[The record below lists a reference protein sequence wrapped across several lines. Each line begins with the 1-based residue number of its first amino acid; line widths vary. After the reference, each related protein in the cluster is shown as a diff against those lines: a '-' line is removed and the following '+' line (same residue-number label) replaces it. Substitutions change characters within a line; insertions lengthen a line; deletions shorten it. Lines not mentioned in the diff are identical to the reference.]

1 MEARHM
7 LLAFILLTHSL
18 TTGMWWIGGSWLGLS
33 RHAARHWMF
42 ASLANGLALMVM
54 LLPQLG
60 SQSLRMTLA
69 GALVVLG
76 AVSLRRGLQFFLKLR
91 QTDGIHLTLGLGVTL
106 FNTMLSLPAGWETT
120 AVVLNCLAMG
130 WILGRTAYETFEPL
144 RTEYKAG
151 TAWTLSVLLG
161 TAVVVFGLGALTSL
175 TPSVAWPWTR
185 WSEEIAQF
193 ALVFASVSLSILASF
208 VLGFIVVN
216 RLVRRLEHLSHH
228 DALTG
233 LLNRRAIEYLLDRE
247 DQRLQ
252 RFGDPFSVLLV
263 DIDHFKRINDRL
275 GHAAGDAVLCAVSRT
290 LQAKA
295 REVDRV
301 ARYGGEEFCILL
313 PHTVRDGALQAA
325 ERLRAAISQVD
336 IPWNDE
342 HIAVSISTGLACASE
357 PGESLQSLLRRADEA
372 LYQAKAEG
380 RNRVV
385 MAPRTRSRAGDG
397 ALAGAVALARNPAGD
412 ADRP

>member
-1 MEARHM
+1 MEARHL

-18 TTGMWWIGGSWLGLS
+18 TSGMWWIGGSWLGLS

-42 ASLANGLALMVM
+42 ASLANGMALIVM

-60 SQSLRMTLA
+60 SENLRMTLA
-69 GALVVLG
+69 GSLIVLS

-91 QTDGIHLTLGLGVTL
+91 QTDGMHLMLGLGVTL

-130 WILGRTAYETFEPL
+130 WILSRTAIETFTPL
-144 RTEYKAG
+144 KTEYHVA
-151 TAWTLSVLLG
+151 TAWTHSVLLSA
-161 TAVVVFGLGALTSL
+161 TVLVFALAALTYL
-175 TPSVAWPWTR
+175 IPDADWPWTA
-185 WSEEIAQF
+185 WSQPVSEF
-193 ALVFASVSLSILASF
+193 AMVFTSVSLSILISF

-252 RFGDPFSVLLV
+252 RFGDPFSILLV

-275 GHAAGDAVLCAVSRT
+275 GHAAGDAVLCAVSKT
-290 LQAKA
+290 LQVKA

-313 PHTVRDGALQAA
+313 PHTVHDGALQAA
-325 ERLRAAISQVD
+325 ERLRAAINQVD

-342 HIAVSISTGLACASE
+342 HIAVSISTGLACAAE

-372 LYQAKAEG
+372 LYQAKSDG

-385 MAPRTRSRAGDG
+385 MAPMPERVSKKA
-397 ALAGAVALARNPAGD
+397 
-412 ADRP
+412 

>member
-1 MEARHM
+1 MEARHL
-7 LLAFILLTHSL
+7 LLAFILLTHGL
-18 TTGMWWIGGSWLGLS
+18 TTTMWWVAGSWLGLS
-33 RHAARHWMF
+33 RHAARHWTVT
-42 ASLANGLALMVM
+42 SLTTGMAL
-54 LLPQLG
+54 
-60 SQSLRMTLA
+60 TLA
-69 GALVVLG
+69 VMPEWGSAPLRVTLASALVVLG

-91 QTDGIHLTLGLGVTL
+91 QTDGIHFMLGVGVAL
-106 FNTMLSLPAGWETT
+106 FNLLVCLPAQWHALGIVLSSL
-120 AVVLNCLAMG
+120 AVCWAM
-130 WILGRTAYETFEPL
+130 GRTAWESFQPVRVEFN
-144 RTEYKAG
+144 AVS
-151 TAWTLSVLLG
+151 AWMFSGLLAMTVSV
-161 TAVVVFGLGALTSL
+161 
-175 TPSVAWPWTR
+175 
-185 WSEEIAQF
+185 F
-193 ALVFASVSLSILASF
+193 ALVAITNMTPGIHWPWENWSEASTQFATVFSSVALSILITF
-208 VLGFIVVN
+208 VLGYIVVM

-313 PHTVRDGALQAA
+313 PHTVDEGATQAA
-325 ERLRAAISQVD
+325 ERLREAVNQID
-336 IPWNDE
+336 IPWGDE
-342 HIAVSISTGLACASE
+342 HIAVSISTGLACATE
-357 PGESLQSLLRRADEA
+357 PGEKLQALLKRADEA

-385 MAPRTRSRAGDG
+385 MSVDAARKSRKA
-397 ALAGAVALARNPAGD
+397 
-412 ADRP
+412 

>member
-1 MEARHM
+1 MEARHL
-7 LLAFILLTHSL
+7 LLAFILMTHCL
-18 TTGMWWIGGSWLGLS
+18 TTATWWVAGSWLGLS
-33 RHAARHWMF
+33 RHAARHWMLT
-42 ASLANGLALMVM
+42 SLVSGLALTMAVA
-54 LLPQLG
+54 PEWG
-60 SQSLRMTLA
+60 SPSLRVTLA

-91 QTDGIHLTLGLGVTL
+91 QTDGMHFMLGIGVAAFNILVCLPAHWHTLGIVLGSLALCWVT
-106 FNTMLSLPAGWETT
+106 
-120 AVVLNCLAMG
+120 
-130 WILGRTAYETFEPL
+130 GRTAWETFAPL
-144 RTEYKAG
+144 RTEFNAVC
-151 TAWTLSVLLG
+151 AWMFSG
-161 TAVVVFGLGALTSL
+161 MMGMAMAVFALAAITDL
-175 TPSVAWPWTR
+175 TPTVQWPWSN
-185 WSEEIAQF
+185 WSDAVTQF
-193 ALVFASVSLSILASF
+193 AMVFCSVTLSILITF
-208 VLGFIVVN
+208 VLGYIVVM

-290 LQAKA
+290 LQVKA

-313 PHTVRDGALQAA
+313 PHTVHEGAIQAA
-325 ERLRAAISQVD
+325 ERLREAVNQID

-342 HIAVSISTGLACASE
+342 HIAVSISTGLACASA
-357 PGESLQSLLRRADEA
+357 PGEKLQALLKRADEA

-385 MAPRTRSRAGDG
+385 MSVDAARQSRKA
-397 ALAGAVALARNPAGD
+397 
-412 ADRP
+412 

>member
-1 MEARHM
+1 MEARHL
-7 LLAFILLTHSL
+7 LLAFILLTHGL
-18 TTGMWWIGGSWLGLS
+18 TTTMWWVAGSWLGLS
-33 RHAARHWMF
+33 RHAARHWTVT
-42 ASLANGLALMVM
+42 SLTTGMAL
-54 LLPQLG
+54 
-60 SQSLRMTLA
+60 TLA
-69 GALVVLG
+69 VMPEWGSAPLRVTLASALVVLG

-91 QTDGIHLTLGLGVTL
+91 QTDGIHFMLGVGVAL
-106 FNTMLSLPAGWETT
+106 FNLLVCLPAQWHALGIVLSSL
-120 AVVLNCLAMG
+120 AVCWAM
-130 WILGRTAYETFEPL
+130 GRTAWESFQPVRVEFN
-144 RTEYKAG
+144 AVS
-151 TAWTLSVLLG
+151 AWMFSGLLAMTVSV
-161 TAVVVFGLGALTSL
+161 
-175 TPSVAWPWTR
+175 
-185 WSEEIAQF
+185 F
-193 ALVFASVSLSILASF
+193 ALVAITNMTPGIHWPWENWSEASTQFATVFSSVALSILITF
-208 VLGFIVVN
+208 VLGYIVVM

-252 RFGDPFSVLLV
+252 RFGDPVSVLLV

-313 PHTVRDGALQAA
+313 PHTVDEGATQAA
-325 ERLRAAISQVD
+325 ERLREAVNQID
-336 IPWNDE
+336 IPWGDE
-342 HIAVSISTGLACASE
+342 HIAVSISTGLACATE
-357 PGESLQSLLRRADEA
+357 PGEKLQALLKRADEA

-385 MAPRTRSRAGDG
+385 MSVDAARKSRKA
-397 ALAGAVALARNPAGD
+397 
-412 ADRP
+412 

>member
-1 MEARHM
+1 MEARHT

-18 TTGMWWIGGSWLGLS
+18 TAGMWWIGGSWLGLS

-42 ASLANGLALMVM
+42 ASLANGLALTAM
-54 LLPQLG
+54 LMPKLG
-60 SQSLRMTLA
+60 PQSLRMTLA
-69 GALVVLG
+69 GALIVLG

-106 FNTMLSLPAGWETT
+106 FNTMFSLPAGWETT

-130 WILGRTAYETFEPL
+130 WILSRTAYETFAPL
-144 RTEYKAG
+144 KTEYHIA
-151 TAWTLSVLLG
+151 TAWTHAILLS
-161 TAVVVFGLGALTSL
+161 TAVVVFGLAALTYL
-175 TPSVAWPWTR
+175 TPDMVWPWTT
-185 WSEEIAQF
+185 WSQAVSEF
-193 ALVFASVSLSILASF
+193 AMVFASVALSILISF

-252 RFGDPFSVLLV
+252 RFGDPFSILLV

-275 GHAAGDAVLCAVSRT
+275 GHAAGDAVLGAVAKT
-290 LQAKA
+290 LQIKA

-313 PHTVRDGALQAA
+313 PHTVHEGAQQAA
-325 ERLRAAISQVD
+325 ERLRLAIGQVD
-336 IPWNDE
+336 IPWGDE
-342 HIAVSISTGLACASE
+342 HIAVSISTGLACADS

-385 MAPRTRSRAGDG
+385 MAPMPEHRSRIA
-397 ALAGAVALARNPAGD
+397 
-412 ADRP
+412 

>member
-1 MEARHM
+1 M

-18 TTGMWWIGGSWLGLS
+18 TTAMWWIGGSWLGLS

-42 ASLANGLALMVM
+42 ASLANGVALAVM
-54 LLPQLG
+54 LLPALG
-60 SQSLRMTLA
+60 SDSLRMTVS

-91 QTDGIHLTLGLGVTL
+91 QTDGVHLLLGLGVTL
-106 FNTMLSLPAGWETT
+106 FNTMFSLPAGWETT
-120 AVVLNCLAMG
+120 AVVLNCVAMG
-130 WILGRTAYETFEPL
+130 WILGRTAVETFQPL
-144 RTEYKAG
+144 KEEYRAG
-151 TAWTLSVLLG
+151 TAWTQAALLG
-161 TAVVVFGLGALTSL
+161 TAVVVFVLAAVSHL
-175 TPSVAWPWTR
+175 TPGVAWPWR
-185 WSEEIAQF
+185 NWSDEVSQF
-193 ALVFASVSLSILASF
+193 AMVYASVSLSILTSF

-313 PHTVRDGALQAA
+313 PHTVHEGALQAA
-325 ERLRAAISQVD
+325 ERLRAAVNQVD

-342 HIAVSISTGLACASE
+342 HIAVSISTGLACAAE

-385 MAPRTRSRAGDG
+385 LAATPERRSRKA
-397 ALAGAVALARNPAGD
+397 
-412 ADRP
+412 